1 MLRLFII
8 SLIRNGVMKIIRVE
22 NWVSGYYFGNL
33 NLIRIFVI
41 VFYISIRCSGEILYL
56 IYVFFFFVNRI
67 EEYI

>member
-56 IYVFFFFVNRI
+56 IYVFFFC
-67 EEYI
+67 

>member
-1 MLRLFII
+1 
-8 SLIRNGVMKIIRVE
+8 MKIIRVE
-22 NWVSGYYFGNL
+22 NWVSGYYFRNL

-56 IYVFFFFVNRI
+56 IYGFFFVNRI

>member
-41 VFYISIRCSGEILYL
+41 VFYISICCSGEILYL
-56 IYVFFFFVNRI
+56 IYGFFLLI
-67 EEYI
+67 G

>member
-56 IYVFFFFVNRI
+56 IYGVFFC
-67 EEYI
+67 

>member
-56 IYVFFFFVNRI
+56 IYGFFLLI
-67 EEYI
+67 G

>member
-41 VFYISIRCSGEILYL
+41 VFYISIFCSGEILYL
-56 IYVFFFFVNRI
+56 IYGFFFVNRI

>member
-41 VFYISIRCSGEILYL
+41 VFYISICCSGEILYL
-56 IYVFFFFVNRI
+56 IYVFFFVNRI

>member
-41 VFYISIRCSGEILYL
+41 VFYISICCSGEILYL
-56 IYVFFFFVNRI
+56 IYGFFFVNRI

>member
-8 SLIRNGVMKIIRVE
+8 SLIRNIVMKIIRVE

-56 IYVFFFFVNRI
+56 IYVFFFVNRI

>member
-33 NLIRIFVI
+33 IRIFVI
-41 VFYISIRCSGEILYL
+41 VFYISIFCSGEILYL
-56 IYVFFFFVNRI
+56 IYGFFFFLLI
-67 EEYI
+67 G

>member
-56 IYVFFFFVNRI
+56 IYGFFFC
-67 EEYI
+67 

>member
-41 VFYISIRCSGEILYL
+41 VFYISIFCSGEILYL
-56 IYVFFFFVNRI
+56 IYVFFFVNRI